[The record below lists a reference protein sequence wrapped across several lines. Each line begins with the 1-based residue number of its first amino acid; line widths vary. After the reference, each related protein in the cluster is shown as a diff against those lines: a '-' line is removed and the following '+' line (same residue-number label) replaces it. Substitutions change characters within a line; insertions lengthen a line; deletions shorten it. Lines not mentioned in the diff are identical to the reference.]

1 MKLDQVHKLHM
12 LGGWIWFSPIF
23 SLCFPSPELA
33 YDNNC
38 KRMET
43 KTIQQNFYDGL

>member
-1 MKLDQVHKLHM
+1 MKLEQVHKLHM